1 MAYPIRPGARWCTPL
16 PRGLEE
22 ALRRDLSDALSDK
35 LDSQVLA
42 GARVSPLLNA
52 YARCMTGGI
61 LTGLPEPPEFTDS
74 VPEKVVEAALALWVS
89 HHDVEAEHDC
99 LLRVIVD
106 GELLLL
112 ETDGVVP
119 ADGFEPILRG
129 PDWMREVSGFKVGK
143 PSTVRRSGFLY
154 LGDRR
159 RGEARALPWIRP
171 ALPFAAAPALHVN
184 RVLDR

>member
-61 LTGLPEPPEFTDS
+61 LTGLPEPPEFTNS
-74 VPEKVVEAALALWVS
+74 VPEKVVEAALALWPS
-89 HHDVEAEHDC
+89 RC
-99 LLRVIVD
+99 
-106 GELLLL
+106 
-112 ETDGVVP
+112 
-119 ADGFEPILRG
+119 RG
-129 PDWMREVSGFKVGK
+129 R
-143 PSTVRRSGFLY
+143 
-154 LGDRR
+154 
-159 RGEARALPWIRP
+159 ARLSSPGHR
-171 ALPFAAAPALHVN
+171 
-184 RVLDR
+184 

>member
-1 MAYPIRPGARWCTPL
+1 M
-16 PRGLEE
+16 
-22 ALRRDLSDALSDK
+22 
-35 LDSQVLA
+35 LA

-61 LTGLPEPPEFTDS
+61 LTGLPEPPEFTNS
-74 VPEKVVEAALALWVS
+74 VPEKVVETALALWVS

-112 ETDGVVP
+112 ETGEVVP

-129 PDWMREVSGFKVGK
+129 PDWMREASGFKVGK
-143 PSTVRRSGFLY
+143 SSTVRRSGFLY

-159 RGEARALPWIRP
+159 RGEGTGIAVDKAG
-171 ALPFAAAPALHVN
+171 APFAAALVN
-184 RVLDR
+184 IRVSAGHAGEGHGGHRERFP